1 MSTGLSFGFSKTVV
15 VVGDRAERDRPIADG
30 PAGGVFLKSDWFADQ
45 RLVDVDRII
54 PPADLAVMAYPPH
67 LQPGV
72 IFRLTQNA
80 AQAARRWRVTVR
92 WPSAAKR
99 LMRAFCT
106 LAPLQLAQTSH
117 LLEQRAGPP
126 RRRILQP

>member
-54 PPADLAVMAYPPH
+54 APADLAVMAYPPH

-80 AQAARRWRVTVR
+80 VEAARRWRVTVGGR
-92 WPSAAKR
+92 SVAKR
-99 LMRAFCT
+99 LMRAFFIVET
-106 LAPLQLAQTSH
+106 LELATS
-117 LLEQRAGPP
+117 EERGGGNECRVMGA
-126 RRRILQP
+126 